1 MNSTV
6 RVYEWPARSVRV
18 IIAGDLAFSDG
29 REALREVRREWERL
43 CAINPRLHDGRVLHV
58 ESFDAVRGEIVCR
71 RTTYKTFVAGHAAG
85 VRVEAL
91 GVTGICV
98 RNGAGGEEVLVG
110 RRGENVRIYAGLWE
124 TAPRGAVEPPT
135 AGDVMSFDDLAGC
148 LVREGIEELGAD
160 VVPRACVGLVRDA
173 AASSL
178 DVCVRC
184 EGGSAGDGGNWEY
197 ASRRWM
203 RMDVLRAWA
212 RGRPPAGLEGQTLS
226 PPCEAWFRA

>member
-1 MNSTV
+1 MPDSREV
-6 RVYEWPARSVRV
+6 
-18 IIAGDLAFSDG
+18 G
-29 REALREVRREWERL
+29 REIRREWERL
-43 CAINPRLHDGRVLHV
+43 CAINPRLHNGPVLHV

-71 RTTYKTFVAGHAAG
+71 RTTYKAFVAGHVAG

-91 GVTGICV
+91 GVTGMCV
-98 RNGAGGEEVLVG
+98 RSGPGGDELLVG

-135 AGDVMSFDDLAGC
+135 SGDVMSFDDLAAC

-184 EGGSAGDGGNWEY
+184 GGGLAGVGGNWEY

-203 RMDVLRAWA
+203 RVDELKAWA
-212 RGRPPAGLEGQTLS
+212 CGRTPEGLEGQALS